1 MWSIGL
7 TVGLRWLAVQ
17 LVPGELVQVRYTK
30 WGGRPHWSVDG
41 TYLGADEHGHW
52 LGAGPGTVLSR
63 PGVRAVIDRHFVG
76 LFPYDGWY
84 TPTFYEPT
92 DPVRDPELYVDIS
105 TVPEWR
111 RTADGLVV
119 TMADLDLDV
128 IRHWD
133 GTVVIDDADEFAD
146 HQVAYAYPAG
156 VVGAAEAACAAV
168 AAAARSHA
176 GAFGGV
182 AGQWL
187 AECRGR
193 CAASHT

>member
-1 MWSIGL
+1 
-7 TVGLRWLAVQ
+7 
-17 LVPGELVQVRYTK
+17 
-30 WGGRPHWSVDG
+30 
-41 TYLGADEHGHW
+41 
-52 LGAGPGTVLSR
+52 
-63 PGVRAVIDRHFVG
+63 
-76 LFPYDGWY
+76 
-84 TPTFYEPT
+84 
-92 DPVRDPELYVDIS
+92 
-105 TVPEWR
+105 
-111 RTADGLVV
+111 VV

-168 AAAARSHA
+168 AAAARSPAGALRGVAGQWARERRGAGPASPAGVVGAAEAACAAVAAAARSHA